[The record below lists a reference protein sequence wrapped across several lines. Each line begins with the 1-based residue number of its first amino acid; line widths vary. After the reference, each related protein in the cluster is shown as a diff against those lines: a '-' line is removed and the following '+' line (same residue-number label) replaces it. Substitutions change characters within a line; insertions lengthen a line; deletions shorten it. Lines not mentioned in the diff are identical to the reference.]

1 MDNVIGSRI
10 KFLRQKHSMTQKEL
24 ASKLNVSNTTL
35 SQYENGIRV
44 PSDDIKLR
52 IAHLFDVTIDYLLGR
67 QEKNY
72 DIPQSTGGV
81 WIPTLGKVVAG
92 IPLEAIECISDY
104 EEIST
109 EMAACGE
116 HFALEIKG
124 DSMEPKMSEG
134 DVVIVRRQADAETGD
149 ICVVLVN
156 GYDATVKKIKKD
168 ASGVMLIPLNSDYE
182 PMHYSNQDIETL
194 PVTILG
200 RVVELR
206 AKF

>member
-1 MDNVIGSRI
+1 MDTTVIKDLIDKSGKMQKEIAADLGLSQPRFNYYVNGSR
-10 KFLRQKHSMTQKEL
+10 EPD
-24 ASKLNVSNTTL
+24 NETL
-35 SQYENGIRV
+35 I
-44 PSDDIKLR
+44 R
-52 IAHLFDVTIDYLLGR
+52 IANYFHVSTDFLLGR
-67 QEKNY
+67 TNNEF
-72 DIPQSTGGV
+72 DVPSSTGGI
-81 WIPTLGKVVAG
+81 WIPVLGKVVAG

-124 DSMEPKMSEG
+124 DSMEPRMSEG